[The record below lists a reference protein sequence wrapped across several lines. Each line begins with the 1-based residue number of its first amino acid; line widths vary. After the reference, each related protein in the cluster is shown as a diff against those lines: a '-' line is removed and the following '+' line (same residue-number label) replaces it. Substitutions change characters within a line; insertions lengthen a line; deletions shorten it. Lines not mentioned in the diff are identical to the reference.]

1 MSKTC
6 YIQIISIL
14 TIISIA
20 ATGILP
26 KVIAQAPTTSNST
39 STLDSVEKLITKSP
53 IKTMAAGA
61 QADKYSAWLLVCKA
75 PPITNAETD
84 CDTPVQ
90 LH

>member
-1 MSKTC
+1 MSKTS
-6 YIQIISIL
+6 YIQIITIAA
-14 TIISIA
+14 IISIA
-20 ATGILP
+20 ATGLLP

-39 STLDSVEKLITKSP
+39 STVDSVEKLMAKAP

-75 PPITNAETD
+75 PPITNAEQD
-84 CDTPVQ
+84 CDIPVQ

>member
-53 IKTMAAGA
+53 IKTMAAA

-75 PPITNAETD
+75 LPITNAETD